1 MRATMLQKTLRS
13 QIERLPNKTGVYIFK
28 GDKVIL
34 YVGKAADI
42 KKRVLDHF
50 QAARTDQRQKR
61 IIESTERVDYIVTNT
76 ETEAL
81 IEENVLIK
89 AYKPRHNVRLSDDK
103 TYPYIKIDNKQDFP
117 RVSIAR
123 RAAQSGA
130 KYYGPYGD
138 VGAMRNSLK
147 AITRIFPVRTC
158 KKPIGGSLRR
168 PCVYYHIGR
177 CSAPCAGRVSKEEY
191 VSTVKGLM
199 LFLEGK
205 MNGVIQNLRSEM
217 SASSLKREYEK
228 AAILR
233 DRISDLE
240 KTVQAVRVVLPS
252 NENLD
257 AISLFRA
264 KDAVCVQVVQVRE
277 GKILTS
283 ENFNLKAAEDATN
296 EETLESFLKQYYLR
310 RTYTPDK
317 LILNKQIHDS
327 AIANWLSGKSGK
339 RTVVQ
344 KPSNRKLKAILDLAL
359 ENARTHLEQLDLARN
374 KAANALL
381 ELKNSLDLKR
391 LPKIIESFDISNLG
405 EREAVGSK
413 IAFFNGMPNK
423 KEYRMYK
430 VRTVLGQDDPAMIG
444 EIVRRRFT
452 RLLEEKGAPRDLIV
466 VDGGT
471 AQVRAAKRQ
480 LDNLAITTPVIGLAK
495 RLEQIFLPDGFII
508 ESDRRSPS
516 SLLLQ
521 HIRDEA
527 HRFAITYHRK
537 RRDNTRQKRR
547 AQSRSRDEPDDMRA
561 SSRTALPLK

>member
-1 MRATMLQKTLRS
+1 
-13 QIERLPNKTGVYIFK
+13 
-28 GDKVIL
+28 
-34 YVGKAADI
+34 
-42 KKRVLDHF
+42 
-50 QAARTDQRQKR
+50 
-61 IIESTERVDYIVTNT
+61 
-76 ETEAL
+76 
-81 IEENVLIK
+81 
-89 AYKPRHNVRLSDDK
+89 
-103 TYPYIKIDNKQDFP
+103 
-117 RVSIAR
+117 
-123 RAAQSGA
+123 
-130 KYYGPYGD
+130 
-138 VGAMRNSLK
+138 
-147 AITRIFPVRTC
+147 
-158 KKPIGGSLRR
+158 
-168 PCVYYHIGR
+168 
-177 CSAPCAGRVSKEEY
+177 
-191 VSTVKGLM
+191 M

-205 MNGVIQNLRSEM
+205 INGVIQNLRSEM

-317 LILNKQIHDS
+317 LILNKQIQDS
-327 AIANWLSGKSGK
+327 AIANWLSAKSGK
-339 RTVVQ
+339 RTVVE

-391 LPKIIESFDISNLG
+391 LPKIIECFDISNLG

-537 RRDNTRQKRR
+537 RRDNTRQKRH